1 MIIRIFFKKK
11 ISLQK
16 KKTYFKI
23 HTRWGSRARLK
34 ALLTIA
40 ACRDVLERVKSM
52 CIQLSLISAAD
63 ICCIKPS
70 LTLILLFFF

>member
-1 MIIRIFFKKK
+1 M
-11 ISLQK
+11 
-16 KKTYFKI
+16 
-23 HTRWGSRARLK
+23 RLK

-40 ACRDVLERVKSM
+40 ACRDVVERVKSM

-70 LTLILLFFF
+70 LNFFLLFFFS